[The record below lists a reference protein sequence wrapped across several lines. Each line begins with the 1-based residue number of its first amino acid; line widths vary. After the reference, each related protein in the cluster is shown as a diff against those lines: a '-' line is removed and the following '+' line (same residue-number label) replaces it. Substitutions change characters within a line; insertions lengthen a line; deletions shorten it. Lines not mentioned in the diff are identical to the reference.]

1 MPPVPIPSG
10 LRPSPLDKGSR
21 PLDPVLRGP
30 PMREAGN
37 HRKGAG
43 GHWIGFRSIT
53 AAAERPVTFGW
64 CFSWLEA
71 HLLRGLGSSA
81 AQRIGGRPS
90 VPPLQN
96 TGTIRSFRR
105 GRSQTGPQA
114 AKGRPTA
121 ENRPGALVRQRQARL
136 WNRTNSNF
144 PKTQGP
150 VARKKSQKATQILR
164 AGNVLPTPR
173 GNPRNGGP
181 RGNLAWRTRRYA
193 EVLPCKFPLASFG
206 SFSTG
211 KRNSPRRANP
221 L

>member
-1 MPPVPIPSG
+1 MSALRSYSPAPWTPI
-10 LRPSPLDKGSR
+10 
-21 PLDPVLRGP
+21 LRGP
-30 PMREAGN
+30 PIRLAGLSSQ
-37 HRKGAG
+37 RRG
-43 GHWIGFRSIT
+43 WTSIGLLSIT
-53 AAAERPVTFGW
+53 AAAKFPVTFGR
-64 CFSWLEA
+64 CSYWLEA
-71 HLLRGLGSSA
+71 RLLRGLGSSA
-81 AQRIGGRPS
+81 AQRIGRRPS

-105 GRSQTGPQA
+105 GWSQTGPQA